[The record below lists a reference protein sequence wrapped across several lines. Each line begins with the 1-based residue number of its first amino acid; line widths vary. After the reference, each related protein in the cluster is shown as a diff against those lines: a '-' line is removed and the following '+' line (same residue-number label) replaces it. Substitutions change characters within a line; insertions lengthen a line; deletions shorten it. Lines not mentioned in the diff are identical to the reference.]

1 MRWRV
6 SEELTV
12 VTHQSTPGRM
22 RNLGFHTRLV
32 AQVGR
37 LGDSMAERT
46 MRRRGTQM
54 HMSTSVRPREALNWA
69 WGGGGGGG
77 VSMSKQAVSLLLE
90 CLVGSLTP
98 HEPIYPVVKVREH
111 VYKRKHT
118 PKPQENESFN
128 AGYGR
133 SESFSQIV
141 GVEVAGWEDGG
152 HSLFKLVFIHGN
164 FLLVITV
171 GSILFL

>member
-1 MRWRV
+1 MF
-6 SEELTV
+6 T
-12 VTHQSTPGRM
+12 
-22 RNLGFHTRLV
+22 
-32 AQVGR
+32 
-37 LGDSMAERT
+37 
-46 MRRRGTQM
+46 
-54 HMSTSVRPREALNWA
+54 
-69 WGGGGGGG
+69 
-77 VSMSKQAVSLLLE
+77 
-90 CLVGSLTP
+90 
-98 HEPIYPVVKVREH
+98 
-111 VYKRKHT
+111 KHT

-171 GSILFL
+171 GSILFLQHFLVGTALLHLVCMPMGVFVVGRAPVVCLAIPLLGILLGELAKGGLFLSFSIVLEFCPELDLDFVELLELFLVCCC